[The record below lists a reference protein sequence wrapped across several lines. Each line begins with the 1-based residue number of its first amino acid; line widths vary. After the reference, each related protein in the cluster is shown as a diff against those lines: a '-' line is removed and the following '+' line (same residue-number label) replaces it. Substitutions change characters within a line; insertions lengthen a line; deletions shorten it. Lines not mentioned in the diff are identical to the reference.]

1 MNRFIKVEA
10 VKFGDEL
17 IPLFMLEAKID
28 DDYDKDMEVVLSL
41 SDGNRNH
48 TFTCDE
54 TVECLYDLLEK
65 KIVSPS
71 TREITV
77 LEEKANSFSIG
88 DKVAVG
94 KGIRSVYIDTIKD
107 IVPGRLEFTSYFSK
121 EKIDNSSFA
130 KDNNIIKDEG
140 DKNASL
146 VKVNYLAK
154 KYILEGGEVIEYDH
168 KINKIV
174 DK

>member
-1 MNRFIKVEA
+1 MNRFTKVEA
-10 VKFGDEL
+10 IKFRDEL
-17 IPLFMLEAKID
+17 IPLFMLKAEID
-28 DDYDKDMEVVLSL
+28 DDYDKDMEVVLSNG
-41 SDGNRNH
+41 SH

-71 TREITV
+71 TREVTV
-77 LEEKANSFSIG
+77 LIERTGSFSIG
-88 DKVAVG
+88 DKVAVE

-121 EKIDNSSFA
+121 ERINNPSFA